1 MSRLPDPE
9 DWFEIEDR
17 KQAAFEASLPRC
29 DCCKQPMTEWYRIPQ
44 KFGDLLVCTDCA
56 TKEEYEEE

>member
-1 MSRLPDPE
+1 MKDNFDLYDDEELRQERLEARLPV
-9 DWFEIEDR
+9 
-17 KQAAFEASLPRC
+17 C
-29 DCCKQPMTEWYRIPQ
+29 DCCGERMTEWYRIPQ